1 MMTDTTDTSAE
12 AERDRLEERFWS
24 VVDRDGLT
32 GVPSDMWA
40 ALSALV
46 TRAAERDAA
55 VVELQAQIDAAKA
68 LERKRDRLRDALRL
82 TAMLFEQIMIA
93 IDADPAET
101 FLRVKI
107 KPNGAEVKR
116 ISVAECLDKARA
128 ELGIEEAG
136 HD

>member
-1 MMTDTTDTSAE
+1 MSDIVERLSDPSRGSPRWGNTMDEAADE
-12 AERDRLEERFWS
+12 IKRLRAERDRLRE
-24 VVDRDGLT
+24 
-32 GVPSDMWA
+32 
-40 ALSALV
+40 
-46 TRAAERDAA
+46 
-55 VVELQAQIDAAKA
+55 
-68 LERKRDRLRDALRL
+68 ALRL